1 MEEESINVLG
11 RNMNIYIWTG
21 YEDELIIIKALS
33 VSEARQKYFD
43 RYETVGI
50 VSYIDPIILTEDI
63 SSLSLTGGLRKLS

>member
-43 RYETVGI
+43 KYGFVGKPVDYDPVEVFTGDVNIFTRYYHAI
-50 VSYIDPIILTEDI
+50 
-63 SSLSLTGGLRKLS
+63 R